1 MKNNGYLVS
10 IIVTYKVIETDIF
23 CRSQA
28 TVRDERVESSC
39 LHPTVDGNN
48 NGDEPLLFAKQ
59 HLWLTNS
66 CSAPPWRTR
75 RRDVKNTSNNFDLFM
90 LKKSFCVATQFI
102 W

>member
-1 MKNNGYLVS
+1 M
-10 IIVTYKVIETDIF
+10 IQVTREMTETDIF
-23 CRSQA
+23 CGSQVA
-28 TVRDERVESSC
+28 VRDERVESSC

-48 NGDEPLLFAKQ
+48 GNQPLLSVKQ
-59 HLWLTNS
+59 PRLSNS

-90 LKKSFCVATQFI
+90 PKKSFRAATRFI